1 VLRYVFQPGALGP
14 AEGRLM
20 STRTEVYVRPRI
32 RNSLIAQST
41 LPRPNDDEVVDQLR
55 ELLAEVQFGSVTL
68 IVQDG
73 RVIQID
79 TTRKLRLTAPGA
91 AR

>member
-1 VLRYVFQPGALGP
+1 
-14 AEGRLM
+14 M
-20 STRTEVYVRPRI
+20 STRTEVFIRPRT
-32 RNSLIAQST
+32 RSVLDTRPQ
-41 LPRPNDDEVVDQLR
+41 LPQTDDDEVVDQLR

-79 TTRKLRLTAPGA
+79 TTRKLRLATPGP